1 MHGQPTIKK
10 TEDLVIDLVKTKNHI
25 YKHTDHN
32 KTDNVR
38 IT

>member
-1 MHGQPTIKK
+1 MERH
-10 TEDLVIDLVKTKNHI
+10 D
-25 YKHTDHN
+25 N

>member
-1 MHGQPTIKK
+1 MRN
-10 TEDLVIDLVKTKNHI
+10 KNI
-25 YKHTDHN
+25 LLITGN

>member
-1 MHGQPTIKK
+1 MQ
-10 TEDLVIDLVKTKNHI
+10 N
-25 YKHTDHN
+25 N

>member
-1 MHGQPTIKK
+1 VANTTGLILSAFNLRFT
-10 TEDLVIDLVKTKNHI
+10 
-25 YKHTDHN
+25 

>member
-1 MHGQPTIKK
+1 MTLI
-10 TEDLVIDLVKTKNHI
+10 L
-25 YKHTDHN
+25 N

>member
-1 MHGQPTIKK
+1 MKATVLAAGK
-10 TEDLVIDLVKTKNHI
+10 
-25 YKHTDHN
+25 

>member
-1 MHGQPTIKK
+1 MIVHCYLENENWPVFLPDYDFVTGIWR
-10 TEDLVIDLVKTKNHI
+10 ER
-25 YKHTDHN
+25 N